1 MRRFSSTVR
10 RGKSRRFSGTC
21 AIPIPTTAW
30 GGTGFK
36 ESLLNLISPPV
47 GSISFEISRNSVVLP
62 APFGPITATDSPA
75 RTSRLTPNSAWKPP
89 YAAETFSS
97 ESIGPQV
104 HLDDFRVLR
113 DFGGLALRDHH
124 AVVEHHAAVD
134 DAHQHA
140 HDVLHPDDGDAALG
154 ADLRQHV
161 GRAVHLGMVEAA
173 E

>member
-21 AIPIPTTAW
+21 AMPRPTTSW
-30 GGTGFK
+30 GGTRFK
-36 ESLLNLISPPV
+36 DFFSKRISPAV
-47 GSISFEISRNSVVLP
+47 GSMSFEIKRRSVVLP

-89 YAAETFSS
+89 YAAETPSS

-104 HLDDFRVLR
+104 HLDDLRVAR
-113 DFGGLALRDHH
+113 HVGGLALRDHH

-140 HDVLHPDDGDAALG
+140 HDVLHPDDGHAALG

-161 GRAVHLGMVEAA
+161 GRAVH
-173 E
+173 